1 MQFKEKYMNN
11 KFLLLLWRLP
21 FKTEKMKQFLE
32 KIANKE
38 LQKKKQELI
47 KLNWQRYELE
57 CQLKQIKEK

>member
-1 MQFKEKYMNN
+1 MNN

-21 FKTEKMKQFLE
+21 FKTEKMKQLLE

>member
-1 MQFKEKYMNN
+1 MKN

-38 LQKKKQELI
+38 LQKKRQELI

-57 CQLKQIKEK
+57 CQVKQIKEK